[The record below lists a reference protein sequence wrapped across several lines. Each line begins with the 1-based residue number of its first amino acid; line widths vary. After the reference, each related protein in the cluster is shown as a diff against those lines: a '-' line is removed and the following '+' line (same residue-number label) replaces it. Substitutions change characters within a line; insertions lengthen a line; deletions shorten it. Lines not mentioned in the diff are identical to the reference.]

1 MVRDAY
7 ANYVVQT
14 TLDVLP
20 DTEGRKLLLE
30 ELGAHV
36 EELVSCWLPGWQV
49 HFARL
54 FAGLTRRPI
63 LSRRLLSAAQLYV
76 RKAHC
81 NEIECLKQRVRPT
94 VSKMTTATTEKHL
107 HKETS
112 QYACR
117 LKAEKLLYEQRLV
130 PSVKNAQD

>member
-36 EELVSCWLPGWQV
+36 EELVS
-49 HFARL
+49 
-54 FAGLTRRPI
+54 
-63 LSRRLLSAAQLYV
+63 
-76 RKAHC
+76 
-81 NEIECLKQRVRPT
+81 
-94 VSKMTTATTEKHL
+94 
-107 HKETS
+107 
-112 QYACR
+112 
-117 LKAEKLLYEQRLV
+117 
-130 PSVKNAQD
+130 